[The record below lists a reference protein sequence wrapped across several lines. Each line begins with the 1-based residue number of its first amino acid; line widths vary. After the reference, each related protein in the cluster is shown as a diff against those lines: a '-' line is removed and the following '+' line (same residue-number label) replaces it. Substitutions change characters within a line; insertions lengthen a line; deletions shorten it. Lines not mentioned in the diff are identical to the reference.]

1 MIPEDG
7 GKSLDS
13 RDAHSSLE
21 PAEPAH
27 KVLVLIACGSSDC
40 SDETVYPRI
49 IDRDFTTRTR
59 KVVTWLRPTFWTYL
73 NPLDRCAR
81 MNV

>member
-7 GKSLDS
+7 GKSLNS
-13 RDAHSSLE
+13 RDAHSNLG
-21 PAEPAH
+21 PAESAL

-40 SDETVYPRI
+40 SDETVHPCN
-49 IDRDFTTRTR
+49 IDRDITTRTR
-59 KVVTWLRPTFWTYL
+59 KVVTWLRPTFWTDL
-73 NPLDRCAR
+73 SPLDRCAR